1 MKIDPSTR
9 AEIVRRLFEVADT
22 KLTADNITN
31 ATSLREDLGISS
43 MLLIALALDLQE
55 DLGIAIENDA
65 LSRIQTVG
73 DLFETIES
81 IQKQGGSVPLT
92 DQE

>member
-1 MKIDPSTR
+1 MRIDPTTHG
-9 AEIVRRLFEVADT
+9 EIVRRLFEVADT
-22 KLTADNITN
+22 KLTADKITN

-65 LSRIQTVG
+65 LSKIQTVG

-81 IQKQGGSVPLT
+81 IQKQG
-92 DQE
+92 

>member
-1 MKIDPSTR
+1 MKIDPTTR
-9 AEIVRRLFEVADT
+9 AEIVRRLFKVADT
-22 KLTADNITN
+22 KLTAEKITN
-31 ATSLREDLGISS
+31 ATSLREDLGINS
-43 MLLIALALDLQE
+43 MLLIDLALDLE
-55 DLGIAIENDA
+55 EYLGIAIENDD

-81 IQKQGGSVPLT
+81 IQKQGGSVRLT

>member
-1 MKIDPSTR
+1 MKIDPTTHG
-9 AEIVRRLFEVADT
+9 EIFRRLFEVADT
-22 KLTADNITN
+22 KLTADKITN

-55 DLGIAIENDA
+55 DLGITIENDA
-65 LSRIQTVG
+65 LSKIQTVG

-81 IQKQGGSVPLT
+81 IQKQGGSVRLT

>member
-9 AEIVRRLFEVADT
+9 AEIVSRLFKVSDT
-22 KLTADNITN
+22 KLTADKITN

-55 DLGIAIENDA
+55 DLGIVIENDA

-73 DLFETIES
+73 NLFETIES
-81 IQKQGGSVPLT
+81 IQLQV
-92 DQE
+92 

>member
-55 DLGIAIENDA
+55 DLGIVIENDA

-73 DLFETIES
+73 NLFETIES
-81 IQKQGGSVPLT
+81 IQKQGGSVRLT

>member
-1 MKIDPSTR
+1 MRIDPTTHR
-9 AEIVRRLFEVADT
+9 EIVRRLFEVADT
-22 KLTADNITN
+22 KLTADKITN

-55 DLGIAIENDA
+55 DLGITIENDA
-65 LSRIQTVG
+65 LSKIQTVG

-81 IQKQGGSVPLT
+81 MQKQ
-92 DQE
+92 D